1 MRQQL
6 AHRPMAQWKK
16 KIYRGRWGYLMAAPL
31 MVGLAIFS
39 IFPFVYGI
47 TMSFFDISTSN
58 PTWNFVGFGNYIEL
72 FHDPIFG
79 QSFKTMFILLI
90 PKLIINVFVP
100 FIFAEIIFNLRSQK
114 ASKVYRVLMLLPVIA
129 PGVVGML
136 IWKSLY
142 GTDGLFNLILS
153 TFSKDPVTIDWLN
166 SDTKP
171 FLTLLALIFLGFPWV
186 GGTNVLIYLSG
197 LMNINEE
204 IRESARLDGCGS
216 WRKIF
221 QIDMPLLLG
230 QFRYFLTFG
239 LIGGLQDYGIQMILY
254 KDAPDYVYVPGY
266 YLYRM
271 AYTNDRSGYASTIG
285 VVLFVLILILT
296 FIGNRLLRK
305 DPTEGKK
312 K

>member
-1 MRQQL
+1 M
-6 AHRPMAQWKK
+6 
-16 KIYRGRWGYLMAAPL
+16 I
-31 MVGLAIFS
+31 GLAIFS

-47 TMSFFDISTSN
+47 GMSFFDISTSN
-58 PTWNFVGFGNYIEL
+58 PVWNFVGFGNYKEL
-72 FHDPIFG
+72 FNDPIFW
-79 QSFKTMFILLI
+79 QSFRTMFILLI

-100 FIFAEIIFNLRSQK
+100 FIFAEIIFNLRNQK
-114 ASKVYRVLMLLPVIA
+114 AAKIYRVLMLLPVVA

-142 GTDGLFNLILS
+142 ATDGLFNLL
-153 TFSKDPVTIDWLN
+153 FSAFSGNSVTIDWLS
-166 SDTKP
+166 SDSKP
-171 FLTLLALIFLGFPWV
+171 FLTYLALIFLGFPWV

-197 LMNINEE
+197 LMNINAE
-204 IRESARLDGCGS
+204 IKESSILDGCGT
-216 WRKIF
+216 WRRLF
-221 QIDMPLLLG
+221 AIDMPLTLG

-239 LIGGLQDYGIQMILY
+239 IIGGLQDYGIQMILY

-296 FIGNRLLRK
+296 LLGNKLLKR
-305 DPTEGKK
+305 DPTEGKR
-312 K
+312 